1 MKIKIPN
8 ILTIGRIII
17 VPIFVLS
24 FFIPGTI
31 GDLVPFFLFVLAS
44 FTDFLDGLLARLY
57 KEESKLGELL
67 DPIADKILVAA
78 ALVLLVMNGIIKN
91 YEVIAA
97 IVILTREILISG
109 LREFLAKK
117 KEKSLPVSRLS
128 KFKTFI
134 QMLSI
139 ALLLTGDT
147 GNKIINFQDYNAQ
160 TIGIVLLW
168 VAAFL
173 TIYTGYDYLRKGID
187 SAISDDEKN
196 SL

>member
-1 MKIKIPN
+1 MNIKIPN

-17 VPIFVLS
+17 VPIFVIS
-24 FFIPGTI
+24 FFIPGI
-31 GDLVPFFLFVLAS
+31 VGDLVPFFLFVLAS
-44 FTDFLDGLLARLY
+44 FTDYLDGFLARLY

-97 IVILTREILISG
+97 IVILAREILISG
-109 LREFLAKK
+109 LREFLAKSK
-117 KEKSLPVSRLS
+117 GESVPVSSLS

-139 ALLLTGDT
+139 AMLLTGET

-168 VAAFL
+168 IAAFL
-173 TIYTGYDYLRKGID
+173 TLYTGYDYLRKGID
-187 SAISDDEKN
+187 SAISDDEKK
-196 SL
+196 